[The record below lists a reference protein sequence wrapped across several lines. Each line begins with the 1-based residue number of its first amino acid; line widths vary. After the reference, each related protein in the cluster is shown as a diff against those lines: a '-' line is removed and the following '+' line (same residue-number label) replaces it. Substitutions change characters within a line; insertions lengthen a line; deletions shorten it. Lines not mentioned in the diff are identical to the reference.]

1 MEINQP
7 MSVKLK
13 VREHKLRSGV
23 NGQEVL
29 KLKGIKNTGI
39 NQALVYF
46 KLCTLS
52 ML

>member
-1 MEINQP
+1 MEINRATN
-7 MSVKLK
+7 VKLK

-23 NGQEVL
+23 NWQEVL
-29 KLKGIKNTGI
+29 KLKGIKHTGI
-39 NQALVYF
+39 NKALVYL

>member
-13 VREHKLRSGV
+13 VREHILRSGV
-23 NGQEVL
+23 NWQEVL
-29 KLKGIKNTGI
+29 KLKGINK
-39 NQALVYF
+39 ALVYF